1 MKEQNLAYRKPQQYQ
16 RIHMPKN
23 TWAGVVIGGASLAFG
38 FAMVWWIWWMAILS
52 GGAMLAAW
60 VIYAF
65 GSDKDYYVEV
75 EEIMTIEQ
83 KRYAN
88 LNRTNENTL
97 EDDEVD
103 AVTISV

>member
-1 MKEQNLAYRKPQQYQ
+1 
-16 RIHMPKN
+16 
-23 TWAGVVIGGASLAFG
+23 
-38 FAMVWWIWWMAILS
+38 
-52 GGAMLAAW
+52 
-60 VIYAF
+60 
-65 GSDKDYYVEV
+65 VEV
-75 EEIMTIEQ
+75 EEIMAIEQ